1 MTGTDWARFHA
12 AHGGELDDFW
22 GRRAHRPDYARSF
35 HVFGRP
41 AVLVA
46 NDQQVLAALDHSLPL
61 FSSVPPGD
69 YPPFRLQFTVRPLP
83 VPMGESVDSVVDCV
97 LYTGE
102 GQWIAIGL
110 GPWGQAFADLGS
122 GHATAIIAPE
132 LAARPDLVS
141 LTLLNTLLLNFCL
154 GSGFGMLHASC
165 LWRDD
170 GRDGRALL
178 LMAPHNSGKST
189 TALRLVRAGFALVSD
204 SMVHIVPETDT
215 TRAPLL
221 AGFPVRRI
229 KLRADMLEVFTDWRP
244 LVRAER
250 VRDETKYVLDLEQVD
265 QTYVR
270 TDAIRPERLTVCLLE
285 RSTGEATSWRPAT
298 GEAVAA
304 AVMANSLFYDTPAV
318 WRENLAAIDR
328 LLARSRTYHLTI
340 GRDPVALIAA
350 VKELWERDGG
360 WAGEAY

>member
-1 MTGTDWARFHA
+1 MIDADWARLYA
-12 AHGGELDDFW
+12 AHAGGLEDFW
-22 GRRAHRPDYARSF
+22 GRRAHRPDHERAF

-41 AVLVA
+41 AVLAA
-46 NDQQVLAALDHSLPL
+46 NDERVLSALDFSLPL
-61 FSSVPPGD
+61 FSAAPPSD
-69 YPPFRLQFTVRPLP
+69 RPPFRLRFAVRSLP
-83 VPMGESVDSVVDCV
+83 VPSEGVESVVDHV

-110 GPWGQAFADLGS
+110 GPWGQAFADLRAAQ
-122 GHATAIIAPE
+122 ATAIIAPE

-178 LMAPHNSGKST
+178 LMAPHNTGKST
-189 TALRLVRAGFALVSD
+189 TALRLVQAGFALVSD
-204 SMVHIVPETDT
+204 SMVHIVPEEDDT
-215 TRAPLL
+215 AAPLL

-229 KLRADMLEVFTDWRP
+229 KLRADMLEAFPDWRP

-250 VRDETKYVLDLEQVD
+250 VRDETKYVLDLEQVSPAC
-265 QTYVR
+265 VR
-270 TDAIRPERLTVCLLE
+270 TDAVRPERVTVCVLE
-285 RSTGEATSWRPAT
+285 RSDGEATSWRPAT
-298 GEAVAA
+298 DETVAE

-318 WRENLAAIDR
+318 WQKNLAAIGR
-328 LLARSRTYHLTI
+328 LLACSHNYHLTI
-340 GRDPVALIAA
+340 GRDPGKLVSA
-350 VKELWERDGG
+350 VEDLWAIEQR
-360 WAGEAY
+360 